1 MHEVFQP
8 SRSTTPKTTRW
19 SPYRLP
25 AVSSPRTSPEPSTM
39 PTEMVHTTKPKAL
52 ITTMTESLMTEK
64 SIRIQ
69 TVTASVTRMMLRE
82 LPKTSPDR
90 NRPLPPKKSW
100 LSRNV
105 TSLSL
110 LNRRLRLRKSAQ
122 LQKPQKLQRTTARST
137 FLRTH
142 KISEQVTRS
151 PRKMESMPRIIL

>member
-39 PTEMVHTTKPKAL
+39 PTEMVPTTKPKAL

-82 LPKTSPDR
+82 LPKTSPNR

-122 LQKPQKLQRTTARST
+122 LQKLQWTTVRST
-137 FLRTH
+137 FRRTH
-142 KISEQVTRS
+142 KISEKVTRS
-151 PRKMESMPRIIL
+151 PRKMESMLRTIL